1 MQLLTSDRIFSA
13 VNYRIKWHRL
23 YVSTFVY
30 FQRALNSLDI
40 RCLSTRNS
48 YCIKTIYVNP
58 FDPWKWNSIWPGM
71 KEYKIFNMAH
81 LVFSN
86 DSIKS
91 CNYRLLPIITRRR
104 KQTRNIN
111 SQAFFF
117 LFLTRIIIPSNRR
130 IQNQRLPSI
139 LSSPLPPLP
148 LPLRFHI
155 RPFPSVCFFFP
166 SSSPLFLYLS
176 ELENTLLEDR

>member
-1 MQLLTSDRIFSA
+1 
-13 VNYRIKWHRL
+13 
-23 YVSTFVY
+23 
-30 FQRALNSLDI
+30 
-40 RCLSTRNS
+40 
-48 YCIKTIYVNP
+48 
-58 FDPWKWNSIWPGM
+58 M

-139 LSSPLPPLP
+139 LPPP
-148 LPLRFHI
+148 P
-155 RPFPSVCFFFP
+155 PP
-166 SSSPLFLYLS
+166 SSLATSFSHPSLPIRLLLFSTFLS
-176 ELENTLLEDR
+176 AVSLFIRAREYVARGSISGRPDLQDPTSNRPSMKGA